1 MKKGKRILALAGAV
15 LLFGMYA
22 VTLIFALTDHSETL
36 GLLKAS
42 VAVQSS
48 FRFCYT
54 PIPWS
59 INEPVMIRMMREPD
73 NIPGEPDL

>member
-42 VAVQSS
+42 VA
-48 FRFCYT
+48 CT
-54 PIPWS
+54 IIIPVLLYAYS
-59 INEPVMIRMMREPD
+59 LVYKRTRHDKDDEGTR
-73 NIPGEPDL
+73 